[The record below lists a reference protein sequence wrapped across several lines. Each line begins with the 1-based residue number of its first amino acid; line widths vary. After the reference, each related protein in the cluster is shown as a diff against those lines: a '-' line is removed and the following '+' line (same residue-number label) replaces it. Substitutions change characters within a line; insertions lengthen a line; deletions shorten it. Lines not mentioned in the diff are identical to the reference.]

1 MSIPT
6 KIFVYSN
13 TQVEDPSTTESIQCT
28 LGRLCVFD
36 NWRCVGFDVTYISL
50 VFEILIAI

>member
-1 MSIPT
+1 MENTKSVPT
-6 KIFVYSN
+6 KK
-13 TQVEDPSTTESIQCT
+13 CT

-36 NWRCVGFDVTYISL
+36 NWCVGFDVTYIISL